1 MKRFFFIPI
10 ILLMLLTASCAV
22 AQAAN
27 PPWAYADLRRLDPP
41 DDAPTPAAD
50 LLAVYT
56 RTAGYDLQIRLDLLD
71 LTFADDYRLEIQLWD
86 NALYAQAPLIIQI
99 PASGRIQLI
108 QPPGADS
115 PLPVGLRQ
123 VRLSRDPSLDTITIS
138 INRFFI
144 GERYWFDIRIFS
156 LSSSTPADEA
166 IDIHSDD
173 PPPLARAPL
182 LLAFTDSYTAYTP
195 AQALRRW
202 DGAHTG
208 PTGGRHG
215 LRHVLDNAERYG
227 IPVVLLDLK
236 TPASL
241 SALDFMGQIGQ
252 LQRLVDERLLL
263 LPDVAYG
270 SPNLGYHYGSPNL
283 GYHYGESADVSLAFS
298 REAALAFGLPTSLF
312 IYAPFWDLLPAY
324 RYGSHISGY
333 HYQFVQLPDSTHLA
347 HHAGK
352 TLIPLPTLADGQ
364 ATHDGLSLDVR
375 RSLIQAALSPDPG
388 DIVVLGGSLPHSTW
402 GAADMAAASFAYI
415 AAHPWMWPLNAYALM
430 SFPIG
435 ATAVSIPASTP
446 ALPMPIYT
454 TQGQVTDFD
463 SLTFQA
469 RLLTEL
475 RSASENP
482 LTDSAWQ
489 MYFALTAPGA
499 DTDLQALRAQYLGQV
514 GILLA
519 ASRWAENPYTLS
531 ACTLDLDYDGQVECL
546 LASSRFF
553 AVIET
558 TGARLAFL
566 FSRDVNGAHQLI
578 APSAQFALGLS
589 DPSEWE
595 PARGEAA
602 DPAQIMGAFSDTSE
616 PLADYIS
623 ALTPDGALTLTAAA
637 INRVKT
643 FRLTEDGLQVRYDS
657 QTPLTTRIPIAVDPW
672 QRFRLGW
679 VADVRASLTPTSWGW
694 GLANGIRLE
703 VRTDAPFSAQGFTV
717 SIPFLSRS
725 ENPNLG
731 YPSGHFDPF
740 PLSIMEIHAN
750 GSFIVEIVS
759 SQ

>member
-1 MKRFFFIPI
+1 MKRFFLIPV
-10 ILLMLLTASCAV
+10 ILLVLLTASCAV
-22 AQAAN
+22 AHAAN

-71 LTFADDYRLEIQLWD
+71 LTFTDDYRLEIQLWD
-86 NALYAQAPLIIQI
+86 NTLYAQSPLIIQI
-99 PASGRIQLI
+99 PASGRIHLN
-108 QPPGADS
+108 QPPGASS
-115 PLPVGLRQ
+115 PLQ
-123 VRLSRDPSLDTITIS
+123 VRLTRDPGLDTITIS

-144 GERYWFDIRIFS
+144 GERYHFDVYTY
-156 LSSSTPADEA
+156 LPASSTPADETL
-166 IDIHSDD
+166 DIRSDGS
-173 PPPLARAPL
+173 PPPTRAPL
-182 LLAFTDSYTAYTP
+182 LLAFTDSYPAYTP

-208 PTGGRHG
+208 PTGERHG
-215 LRHVLDNAERYG
+215 LRHILDNAERYG
-227 IPVVLLDLK
+227 IPVALLDLK

-263 LPDVAYG
+263 LPDVV
-270 SPNLGYHYGSPNL
+270 
-283 GYHYGESADVSLAFS
+283 YGEPADVSLAFS
-298 REAALAFGLPTSLF
+298 REAAQAFGLPTSLF
-312 IYAPFWDLLPAY
+312 IYAPFWDMLPAY
-324 RYGSHISGY
+324 RF
-333 HYQFVQLPDSTHLA
+333 QFVELPDSTHLA
-347 HHAGK
+347 HRAGQ

-364 ATHDGLSLDVR
+364 ATDDGLSLEVR
-375 RSLIQAALSPDPG
+375 RRLIQAALSPDPG
-388 DIVVLGGSLPHSTW
+388 DIVVLGGSLPQSTW
-402 GAADMAAASFAYI
+402 GNADMAVASFAYI
-415 AAHPWMWPLNAYALM
+415 AAHPWMWPLNGEALM

-435 ATAVSIPASTP
+435 EEVVSISSPAS
-446 ALPMPIYT
+446 ASPMPIYT
-454 TQGQVTDFD
+454 TDGQLTDFD
-463 SLTFQA
+463 SLTLQA

-482 LTDSAWQ
+482 LTNSTWQ
-489 MYFALTAPGA
+489 MYFALTAPGE
-499 DTDLQALRAQYLGQV
+499 DTALQALRAQYLGEA

-519 ASRWAENPYTLS
+519 ASRWSENPYTLS
-531 ACTLDLDYDGQVECL
+531 ACTLDLDYNGQAECL
-546 LASSRFF
+546 LASLDFF
-553 AVIET
+553 AVIEPD
-558 TGARLAFL
+558 GARLAFL
-566 FSRDVNGAHQLI
+566 FSRDERGAHQLI

-602 DPAQIMGAFSDTSE
+602 DPAQIMGAFSDAPE
-616 PLADYIS
+616 PFAAYYPGW
-623 ALTPDGALTLTAAA
+623 TPDGALTLTAAA

-643 FRLTEDGLQVRYDS
+643 FRLTENGLQVRYDS
-657 QTPLTTRIPIAVDPW
+657 RSPLTTRIPIAVDPW
-672 QRFRLGW
+672 QRFHAGW
-679 VADVRASLTPTSWGW
+679 VADVRASLTPTSWRW
-694 GLANGIRLE
+694 GMANGIRLE

-731 YPSGHFDPF
+731 YPPGHFYPF

-750 GSFIVEIVS
+750 GSFIVEIVL

>member
-1 MKRFFFIPI
+1 MKRFFLIPV
-10 ILLMLLTASCAV
+10 ILLVLLTASCAV

-71 LTFADDYRLEIQLWD
+71 LTFTDDYRLEIQLWD
-86 NALYAQAPLIIQI
+86 NILYAYSPLIIQI
-99 PASGRIQLI
+99 PASGRIRLI
-108 QPPGADS
+108 QPPGASS
-115 PLPVGLRQ
+115 PLQ
-123 VRLSRDPSLDTITIS
+123 VRLTRDPGLDTITIS

-144 GERYWFDIRIFS
+144 GERYHFDVYTY
-156 LSSSTPADEA
+156 LPASSTPADETL
-166 IDIHSDD
+166 DIRSDGS
-173 PPPLARAPL
+173 PPPTRAPL
-182 LLAFTDSYTAYTP
+182 LLAFTDSYPAYTP

-208 PTGGRHG
+208 PTGERHG
-215 LRHVLDNAERYG
+215 LRHILDNAERYG
-227 IPVVLLDLK
+227 IPVALLDLK

-263 LPDVAYG
+263 LPDVV
-270 SPNLGYHYGSPNL
+270 
-283 GYHYGESADVSLAFS
+283 YGEPADVSLAFS
-298 REAALAFGLPTSLF
+298 REAAQAFGLPTSLF
-312 IYAPFWDLLPAY
+312 IYAPFWDMLPAY
-324 RYGSHISGY
+324 RF
-333 HYQFVQLPDSTHLA
+333 QFVELPDSTHLA
-347 HHAGK
+347 YRAGQ

-364 ATHDGLSLDVR
+364 ATDDGLSLEVR
-375 RSLIQAALSPDPG
+375 RRLIQAALSPDPG
-388 DIVVLGGSLPHSTW
+388 DIVVLGGSLPQSTW
-402 GAADMAAASFAYI
+402 GNADMAVASFAYI
-415 AAHPWMWPLNAYALM
+415 AAHPWMWPLNGEALM

-435 ATAVSIPASTP
+435 EEVVSISSPAS
-446 ALPMPIYT
+446 ASPMPIYT
-454 TQGQVTDFD
+454 TDGQLTDFD
-463 SLTFQA
+463 SLTLQA

-482 LTDSAWQ
+482 LTNSTWQ
-489 MYFALTAPGA
+489 MYFALTAPGE
-499 DTDLQALRAQYLGQV
+499 DTALQALRAQYLGEA

-519 ASRWAENPYTLS
+519 ASRWSENPYTLS
-531 ACTLDLDYDGQVECL
+531 ACTLDLDYNGQAECL
-546 LASSRFF
+546 LASLDFF
-553 AVIET
+553 AVIEPD
-558 TGARLAFL
+558 GARLAFL
-566 FSRDVNGAHQLI
+566 FSRDERGAHQLI

-602 DPAQIMGAFSDTSE
+602 DPAQIMGAFSDAPE
-616 PLADYIS
+616 PFAAYYPGW
-623 ALTPDGALTLTAAA
+623 TPDGALTLTAAA

-643 FRLTEDGLQVRYDS
+643 FRLTENGLQVRYDS
-657 QTPLTTRIPIAVDPW
+657 RSPLTTRIPIAVDPW
-672 QRFRLGW
+672 QRFHAGW
-679 VADVRASLTPTSWGW
+679 VADVRASLTPTSWRW
-694 GLANGIRLE
+694 GMANGIRLE

-731 YPSGHFDPF
+731 YPPGHFYPF

-750 GSFIVEIVS
+750 GSFIVEIVL

>member
-1 MKRFFFIPI
+1 MKRNFL
-10 ILLMLLTASCAV
+10 ILAILTLLTASCAV
-22 AQAAN
+22 AHVAN
-27 PPWAYADLRRLDPP
+27 RPWAYSDLRRLDPP
-41 DDAPTPAAD
+41 DDTPTPAAD

-56 RTAGYDLQIRLDLLD
+56 RAAGYDLQIRLDLLD
-71 LTFADDYRLEIQLWD
+71 LTFKDDYRLEIQLWD
-86 NALYAQAPLIIQI
+86 NALYAQAPLVIQI
-99 PASGRIQLI
+99 PSSGRIRLI

-115 PLPVGLRQ
+115 PLQ
-123 VRLSRDPSLDTITIS
+123 VRVSHDPGLDTITIS
-138 INRFFI
+138 LNRFFI
-144 GERYWFDIRIFS
+144 GERYHFDVTTY
-156 LSSSTPADEA
+156 LPASSTPADEA
-166 IDIHSDD
+166 LDIHSDD

-182 LLAFTDSYTAYTP
+182 LLAFTDSYPAYTP

-208 PTGGRHG
+208 PTGERHG

-227 IPVVLLDLK
+227 IPVALLDLK
-236 TPASL
+236 NPASL
-241 SALDFMGQIGQ
+241 SALDFIGQ
-252 LQRLVDERLLL
+252 TGRIQRLVDERLLL
-263 LPDVAYG
+263 LPDVV
-270 SPNLGYHYGSPNL
+270 
-283 GYHYGESADVSLAFS
+283 YGEPADGSLAFS
-298 REAALAFGLPTSLF
+298 REAAQAFGLPASLF
-312 IYAPFWDLLPAY
+312 IYPHSTGASAPFSDLLPAY
-324 RYGSHISGY
+324 RY
-333 HYQFVQLPDSTHLA
+333 QFINLSDATHLA
-347 HHAGK
+347 RRAGQ

-364 ATHDGLSLDVR
+364 ASDDGLSLEVR
-375 RSLIQAALSPDPG
+375 RLLIRAALSPDPG

-402 GAADMAAASFAYI
+402 GDADMAAASFAYI
-415 AAHPWMWPLNAYALM
+415 AAHPWIWPLNGDALM
-430 SFPIG
+430 SFPVG
-435 ATAVSIPASTP
+435 AAAASIPSPAP

-454 TQGQVTDFD
+454 TQGQATGFD
-463 SLTFQA
+463 TLTLQA

-475 RSASENP
+475 RSAPDDP

-489 MYFALTAPGA
+489 VYFALTAPSA

-531 ACTLDLDYDGQVECL
+531 ACTLDLDYDGQAECL
-546 LASSRFF
+546 LASLDFF

-558 TGARLAFL
+558 DGARLAFL
-566 FSRDVNGAHQLI
+566 FSRDESGVHQLI

-602 DPAQIMGAFSDTSE
+602 DPAQIMGAFSDTSQ
-616 PLADYIS
+616 PFAVYIPVWTRDGTLMLSS
-623 ALTPDGALTLTAAA
+623 AGA
-637 INRVKT
+637 NRLKT

-672 QRFRLGW
+672 QRFRAGW
-679 VADVRASLTPTSWGW
+679 AADVRASLTPTSWGW

-703 VRTDAPFSAQGFTV
+703 VRTDAPFSAQGFNV

-731 YPSGHFDPF
+731 YPPGHFYPF

-750 GSFIVEIVS
+750 GNFIVEII

>member
-1 MKRFFFIPI
+1 MKHFFPIPV
-10 ILLMLLTASCAV
+10 ILLVLLAASCAV

-27 PPWAYADLRRLDPP
+27 PPWAYSDLRRLDPT

-71 LTFADDYRLEIQLWD
+71 LTFMDDYSLEIQLWD
-86 NALYAQAPLIIQI
+86 NALYTQSPLIIQI
-99 PASGRIQLI
+99 PSSGRIQLI

-115 PLPVGLRQ
+115 PLQ
-123 VRLSRDPSLDTITIS
+123 VRVTRDPGLDTITIS
-138 INRFFI
+138 INHFFI
-144 GERYWFDIRIFS
+144 GERYWFDVRTYGSHISGYHYS

-166 IDIHSDD
+166 LDIRSDG

-182 LLAFTDSYTAYTP
+182 LLAFTDSYSAYTP

-208 PTGGRHG
+208 PTGERHG
-215 LRHVLDNAERYG
+215 LRHILDNAERYG
-227 IPVVLLDLK
+227 IPVALLDLK
-236 TPASL
+236 TPTSL
-241 SALDFMGQIGQ
+241 SALDFIGQ
-252 LQRLVDERLLL
+252 TGRIQRLVDERLLL
-263 LPDVAYG
+263 LPDVVY
-270 SPNLGYHYGSPNL
+270 SEP
-283 GYHYGESADVSLAFS
+283 ADVSLAFS
-298 REAALAFGLPTSLF
+298 REAAQAFGLPANLF
-312 IYAPFWDLLPAY
+312 IYAPFSDLLPAY
-324 RYGSHISGY
+324 RY
-333 HYQFVQLPDSTHLA
+333 QFIELHDSTHLA
-347 HHAGK
+347 RRAGQ

-364 ATHDGLSLDVR
+364 ATDDGLSLDIR
-375 RSLIQAALSPDPG
+375 RLLIQAALSPDPG

-402 GAADMAAASFAYI
+402 GDADMAAASFAYI
-415 AAHPWMWPLNAYALM
+415 AAHPWMWPLNGDALM

-435 ATAVSIPASTP
+435 TAAASIPAPTP
-446 ALPMPIYT
+446 ASPMPIYT
-454 TQGQVTDFD
+454 IQGQATGLD
-463 SLTFQA
+463 SVALQA

-475 RSASENP
+475 RVAPENP

-499 DTDLQALRAQYLGQV
+499 DTALQALRAQYLGEV

-519 ASRWAENPYTLS
+519 ASRWSENPYTLS
-531 ACTLDLDYDGQVECL
+531 ACSLDLDYDGQEECL
-546 LASSRFF
+546 LASSKFF

-558 TGARLAFL
+558 AGARLAFL
-566 FSRDVNGAHQLI
+566 FSRDGNGAHQLI

-595 PARGEAA
+595 LTRGEAA

-616 PLADYIS
+616 PLAAYS
-623 ALTPDGALTLTAAA
+623 PAWTPDGALTLTSTT
-637 INRVKT
+637 IGRLKT
-643 FRLTEDGLQVRYDS
+643 FRLTEYGLQVRYDS

-672 QRFRLGW
+672 QRFRLDW
-679 VADVRASLTPTSWGW
+679 VADMRASLTPTSWGW
-694 GLANGIRLE
+694 GLVNGIRLE
-703 VRTDAPFSAQGFTV
+703 VRTDSPFSAQGFTV

-725 ENPNLG
+725 ENPNLD
-731 YPSGHFDPF
+731 YPSGHYYPF

-750 GSFIVEIVS
+750 GSFIVEIVL

>member
-1 MKRFFFIPI
+1 MKRFFLIPV

-71 LTFADDYRLEIQLWD
+71 LTFEDDYRLEIRLWD
-86 NALYAQAPLIIQI
+86 NALYAQSPLIIQI
-99 PASGRIQLI
+99 PSSGRIQLI
-108 QPPGADS
+108 QPPGVDS

-123 VRLSRDPSLDTITIS
+123 VRLTRNPGLDTITIS

-144 GERYWFDIRIFS
+144 GERYWFDIRTYGSHISGYHYS

-166 IDIHSDD
+166 LDIHSDD

-182 LLAFTDSYTAYTP
+182 LLAFTDSYPAYTP

-208 PTGGRHG
+208 PTGERHG
-215 LRHVLDNAERYG
+215 LRHILDNAERYG
-227 IPVVLLDLK
+227 IPVALLDLK

-270 SPNLGYHYGSPNL
+270 EP
-283 GYHYGESADVSLAFS
+283 ADISLAFS
-298 REAALAFGLPTSLF
+298 REAAQAFGLPASLF
-312 IYAPFWDLLPAY
+312 IYASFWDLLPAY
-324 RYGSHISGY
+324 R
-333 HYQFVQLPDSTHLA
+333 YQFVQLPDSTHLA
-347 HHAGK
+347 RRAGQ

-364 ATHDGLSLDVR
+364 ATDDGLSLEVR
-375 RSLIQAALSPDPG
+375 RRLIQAALSPDPG

-402 GAADMAAASFAYI
+402 GNADMAIASFAYI
-415 AAHPWMWPLNAYALM
+415 AAHPWMWPLNGDALM

-435 ATAVSIPASTP
+435 AEAISISSLAS
-446 ALPMPIYT
+446 ASPMPIYT

-463 SLTFQA
+463 SLTLQA
-469 RLLTEL
+469 HLLTEM
-475 RSASENP
+475 RSAPENP

-499 DTDLQALRAQYLGQV
+499 DTALQALRAQYLGEA

-519 ASRWAENPYTLS
+519 ASRWSENPYTLS
-531 ACTLDLDYDGQVECL
+531 ACSLDLDYDGQAECL
-546 LASSRFF
+546 LASLDSF
-553 AVIET
+553 AVIEPD
-558 TGARLAFL
+558 GARLAFL
-566 FSRDVNGAHQLI
+566 FSRDGNGAHQI
-578 APSAQFALGLS
+578 IGTGAQFALGLS

-602 DPAQIMGAFSDTSE
+602 DPAQIMGAFSDAPDPFAAYS
-616 PLADYIS
+616 PAW
-623 ALTPDGALTLTAAA
+623 TPDGALTLTAAA

-694 GLANGIRLE
+694 GLVNGIRLE

-725 ENPNLG
+725 ENPNLD
-731 YPSGHFDPF
+731 YPSGHFYPF

-750 GSFIVEIVS
+750 GSFIVEIVL